1 MPQNEA
7 WLLVFLALV
16 LTADFIRVSVTC
28 QCVDAVL
35 MRPTVAKLSAQCV
48 IELVKL

>member
-1 MPQNEA
+1 M
-7 WLLVFLALV
+7 
-16 LTADFIRVSVTC
+16 TADFIQVPVS
-28 QCVDAVL
+28 CVDAVL